1 SETVSRL
8 AYRWGTPYISTST
21 RSTQNREA
29 NTIAMEP
36 DLQGGL
42 ASALLAMLEELGMQK
57 VLVVFSEE
65 FKVAASYVT
74 AGLGQYAKKIYYPF
88 GEDHLWPDHSQ
99 VVVVLLNST
108 QRIPML
114 NDLLHA
120 DEAHSNFII
129 YDDGWSD
136 PVEFYEDLE
145 NLLFLNSFWEV
156 AMEDFVLLQ
165 SVYGSEIRNYALTNN
180 LTMNMGL
187 VNTLL
192 LCDALSLLDLAD
204 PENLVET
211 FDQQYQGFTG
221 PVLITE
227 SGSRQ
232 PFFNVFDWGHGEL
245 VLNHSVY
252 PLVLP
257 CNETS
262 DTNCSFYIAEFNA
275 VPSTLFQDK
284 ENSCRECTLKYA
296 LVAVLI
302 VFGVVYYFFAAVVL
316 FELIIFEERAADSSN
331 VLESGLPEH
340 YAIQE
345 RINEF
350 RTKKSFH
357 QSIQVFIKKYHQ
369 KRALTFTQSEIK
381 RLDQLRNLSNSN
393 LNQFIGISFNQC
405 RELMVV
411 WAYCPR
417 NSLDDIIFEK
427 DRRFGR
433 NFQCSFLK
441 HILKG
446 LQYIH
451 GSSIGFHGALYLS
464 NCVVDANWVV
474 KLTDFGIQEII
485 WDKMLHKE
493 LSCYQ
498 EVDVDHLPL
507 KYLQYSPEVLRN
519 VLAEGLLGHGSQK
532 SDIYQLGMII
542 YQILFHE
549 RPFAE
554 KTNYTPKEMALLIC
568 DGLRGGPDQPFY
580 PAIPEQHDYS
590 LRLLSVM
597 QQVLSGIRSLLD
609 HYLLI
614 SSVAHFRGKGNV
626 IDQMAR
632 IIDDYSENLELM
644 VQQRTKALEAS
655 LLRTENLLFHIMP
668 KNIADGLRMGVTIHS
683 QMHPCVSMLVADI
696 CKFTE
701 LCESTIPVQV
711 IDILQDLY
719 SSFDKII
726 SEYQVFKVENV
737 GDTYLLASGLDEV
750 PNHLC
755 EFVEGYEI
763 KHTSISKLR
772 VKFGIHSGSV
782 ASGILGSTAPR

>member
-1 SETVSRL
+1 
-8 AYRWGTPYISTST
+8 
-21 RSTQNREA
+21 NREA

-145 NLLFLNSFWEV
+145 NLLFLNSFWKV
-156 AMEDFVLLQ
+156 AMEDFVL
-165 SVYGSEIRNYALTNN
+165 
-180 LTMNMGL
+180 MNMGL

-284 ENSCRECTLKYA
+284 ESSCRECTLKYA

-302 VFGVVYYFFAAVVL
+302 VFGVVGVPLVVAIE
-316 FELIIFEERAADSSN
+316 FQRRER
-331 VLESGLPEH
+331 
-340 YAIQE
+340 
-345 RINEF
+345 RI
-350 RTKKSFH
+350 RQMSWRVDY
-357 QSIQVFIKKYHQ
+357 QSITRSKKESTDAPLPIYRKVSSTSSVGFPSFQQPLENSMAFLRNQKVFIKKYHQ

-614 SSVAHFRGKGNV
+614 SSIAHFRGKGNV